1 MRRRLVT
8 EAAKIQIQYD
18 RIDNENISMDDSSLV
33 RQSQHGDSDA
43 MEQLILKYQNRIYNV
58 ILKICADPD
67 DAAELTQETFV
78 KVIEN
83 IDKFEGKSQFY
94 TWAFRIAVNLTL
106 NYRQKNARLEISSLD
121 AESQQEENRAAQAMK
136 EFLKDDNSPDPVEL
150 AQNKELC
157 DLTIKALLQL
167 DEPQKAIVILRDI
180 EGMNY
185 AQIAEVL
192 DIELGTVRSRLS
204 RARGRLREILEAGC
218 YDRRNENRRITE

>member
-1 MRRRLVT
+1 MT
-8 EAAKIQIQYD
+8 EAAKTEVQNSQTA
-18 RIDNENISMDDSSLV
+18 NESISMDDANLV
-33 RQSQHGDSDA
+33 RKCQRGDSDA
-43 MEQLILKYQNRIYNV
+43 MEKLIIKYQNRIYNV

-83 IDKFEGKSQFY
+83 IDKFQGKSRFY
-94 TWAFRIAVNLTL
+94 TWAFRIAVNVTL
-106 NYRQKNARLEISSLD
+106 NYCQKNAKLDISSLD
-121 AESQQEENRAAQAMK
+121 AEIQQEESRTTQVMK
-136 EFLKDDNSPDPVEL
+136 EFLKDDNSPDPVEV

-157 DLTIKALLQL
+157 DLTIKALMQL
-167 DEPQKAIVILRDI
+167 DEPQKAIVVLRDI

-192 DIELGTVRSRLS
+192 GIELGTVRSRLS

-218 YDRRNENRRITE
+218 YDRRNENRRVAE

>member
-1 MRRRLVT
+1 VT
-8 EAAKIQIQYD
+8 EAAKIEI
-18 RIDNENISMDDSSLV
+18 RCGWMANESTSMDDSNLV
-33 RQSQHGDSDA
+33 QQSQHGDSA
-43 MEQLILKYQNRIYNV
+43 ALEQLILKYQNRIYNV

-83 IDKFEGKSQFY
+83 IDKFQGKSRFY

-106 NYRQKNARLEISSLD
+106 NYCQKNAKLGISSLD
-121 AESQQEENRAAQAMK
+121 AEREKEDSRTTQAMK
-136 EFLKDDNSPDPVEL
+136 EFLRDDNSPDPVAI
-150 AQNKELC
+150 AQNRELC
-157 DLTIKALLQL
+157 DLTIKALMQL
-167 DEPQKAIVILRDI
+167 DEPHKAIVVLRDI

-204 RARGRLREILEAGC
+204 RARGRLRKILEAGLL
-218 YDRRNENRRITE
+218 